1 MKRGL
6 QMLATKP
13 NAQNFKFHDYDLD
26 QQIMSAQDLK
36 ELGLDKVVYV
46 QELGIAAARALFP
59 EIDELPERGSLFSV
73 HAADGTPILLAE
85 DLSAATIAATD
96 HDLQV
101 MQVH

>member
-1 MKRGL
+1 
-6 QMLATKP
+6 MLATKP
-13 NAQNFKFHDYDLD
+13 NGQNFMGLDYGFD

-46 QELGIAAARALFP
+46 QELGIAAARTLFP
-59 EIDELPERGSLFSV
+59 EIDELPESGSLFSV

-85 DLSAATIAATD
+85 DLSAATIAASD

-101 MQVH
+101 LQVH